1 MRNLIKITTIWS
13 LLIIVGLLNG
23 CGGSGDSEKLIKNQG
38 DVDITVTDNSGAPL
52 SGVLVQ
58 VRNSAGAGEFT
69 NVGTTELS
77 GKLTFTGDAGDDYF
91 FTFSKDGF
99 ITQTDIQRTPLLTSS
114 VELNVIMIASP
125 AGTQ

>member
-13 LLIIVGLLNG
+13 LLIIACLLSG
-23 CGGSGDSEKLIKNQG
+23 CGGGGDGEQLIRNEG
-38 DVDITVTDNSGAPL
+38 DIDITVTDNSGAPL
-52 SGVLVQ
+52 SGVLVR
-58 VRNSAGAGEFT
+58 VRKTAGTGEFI

-99 ITQTDIQRTPLLTSS
+99 TTQTDILRTPQLTST
-114 VELNVIMIASP
+114 VELNVILIASI
-125 AGTQ
+125 